1 MYRVFLSHSRRDNAA
16 AQAVF
21 RWLTEAEPSLKGE
34 TNVIGNAVWSDIF
47 VSALKEA
54 NLAEPQYDNQ
64 HAETL
69 PGNPPYPTPPYSSS
83 RGPPAGHPA
92 SAHRGV

>member
-34 TNVIGNAVWSDIF
+34 TSVIGNAVWSDIF

-64 HAETL
+64 HAETYRVTRRIRL
-69 PGNPPYPTPPYSSS
+69 RRIRRREARPLDIL
-83 RGPPAGHPA
+83 RQRIAA
-92 SAHRGV
+92 